1 MRVRGKTH
9 ESEIRYN
16 SWLEEW
22 INKTSSTS
30 GADKIRH
37 YPYEIDS
44 SGILRY
50 MYFSQ
55 ATYLHVLCV
64 PYLIHLEHKFH

>member
-1 MRVRGKTH
+1 MRGKTH

-50 MYFSQ
+50 
-55 ATYLHVLCV
+55 VLLAGNVFARFACPV
-64 PYLIHLEHKFH
+64 FNPPRT